1 MLVALSYCIVYTSS
15 MSQNNSDNAA
25 LYTAEANMMDA
36 NLQIAKLEYKLKR
49 LIPVLKDIVD
59 IANLEGAT
67 QLTTGV
73 IVKHKVEQAQAIINE

>member
-1 MLVALSYCIVYTSS
+1 
-15 MSQNNSDNAA
+15 MSQNNSDNSA

-49 LIPVLKDIVD
+49 LIPVLKEIVD

-73 IVKHKVEQAQAIINE
+73 IVKHKVEQAQAIIKE

>member
-1 MLVALSYCIVYTSS
+1 
-15 MSQNNSDNAA
+15 MSQNNSANAA

>member
-1 MLVALSYCIVYTSS
+1 

-49 LIPVLKDIVD
+49 LIPVLKEIVD

-73 IVKHKVEQAQAIINE
+73 IVKHKVEQAQKIIDE

>member
-1 MLVALSYCIVYTSS
+1 
-15 MSQNNSDNAA
+15 MSQNNSDNSA

>member
-1 MLVALSYCIVYTSS
+1 
-15 MSQNNSDNAA
+15 MSQNNSDNSA

-49 LIPVLKDIVD
+49 LIPVLKEIVD
-59 IANLEGAT
+59 IANLGGAT
-67 QLTTGV
+67 LLTTGV

>member
-1 MLVALSYCIVYTSS
+1 

-73 IVKHKVEQAQAIINE
+73 IVKHKVEQAQKIIDE

>member
-1 MLVALSYCIVYTSS
+1 

-49 LIPVLKDIVD
+49 LIPVLKEIVD

>member
-1 MLVALSYCIVYTSS
+1 
-15 MSQNNSDNAA
+15 MSQNNSDNSA

-49 LIPVLKDIVD
+49 LIPVLKEIVD

-73 IVKHKVEQAQAIINE
+73 IVNHKVEQAQAIINE

>member
-1 MLVALSYCIVYTSS
+1 

-25 LYTAEANMMDA
+25 LHTAEANMMDA

-49 LIPVLKDIVD
+49 LIPVLKEIVD

>member
-36 NLQIAKLEYKLKR
+36 NLKIAKLEYKLKR
-49 LIPVLKDIVD
+49 LNSVLDEIVES
-59 IANLEGAT
+59 ANIEGAT

-73 IVKHKVEQAQAIINE
+73 IVKHKVEQAQKIIDE